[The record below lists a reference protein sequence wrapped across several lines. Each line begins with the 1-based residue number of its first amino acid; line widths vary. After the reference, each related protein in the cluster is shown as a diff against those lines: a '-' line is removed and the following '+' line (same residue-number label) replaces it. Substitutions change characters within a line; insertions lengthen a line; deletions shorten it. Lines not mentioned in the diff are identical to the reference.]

1 MELMGRVNGLSRHK
15 KGSAKG
21 CANLFHD
28 PIDPVSWEPGV
39 QGQRQRALAGP
50 AKKPTQ
56 QAGEAVGYGEPRCG
70 RAKGKGRLCVS
81 AGLDTYAPPATAK
94 RPEG

>member
-1 MELMGRVNGLSRHK
+1 MVHNHQPCTILMELMGRVNGLSRHK

-28 PIDPVSWEPGV
+28 PIDPVSWQPGV
-39 QGQRQRALAGP
+39 QGQGQRARALAGP

-56 QAGEAVGYGEPRCG
+56 QAGGAAGCGGPGCG
-70 RAKGKGRLCVS
+70 RAR
-81 AGLDTYAPPATAK
+81 AA
-94 RPEG
+94 